1 MADETDRKRAVSW
14 ECPNQGNDGKPFSL
28 LQLVEMLRDRA
39 FAQFFFELLKRA
51 EAGDPAATACL
62 NSYLEPT
69 DRELQNLGVP
79 ESRWGSLRKCT
90 DSGLLVAVI
99 AQQNAS

>member
-1 MADETDRKRAVSW
+1 MADQTERTRAVSW
-14 ECPNQGNDGKPFSL
+14 ECPNRGNDGKPFSL
-28 LQLVEMLRDRA
+28 LQIVDMLRDRA
-39 FAQFFFELLKRA
+39 FAQFFFELVKRA
-51 EAGDPAATACL
+51 EGGDPEATDCL

-79 ESRWGSLRKCT
+79 ESRWGSLKKCT

-99 AQQNAS
+99 AQQNAL

>member
-1 MADETDRKRAVSW
+1 MAADETERKKAVAW
-14 ECPNQGNDGKPFSL
+14 ECLNPRGKPYSLGEIVAL
-28 LQLVEMLRDRA
+28 LQTDKT

-51 EAGDPAATACL
+51 EAGHPDANDCL

-69 DRELQNLGVP
+69 DRELQDLGVP
-79 ESRWGSLRKCT
+79 ESRWSTLRKCT

-99 AQQNAS
+99 AQQNA